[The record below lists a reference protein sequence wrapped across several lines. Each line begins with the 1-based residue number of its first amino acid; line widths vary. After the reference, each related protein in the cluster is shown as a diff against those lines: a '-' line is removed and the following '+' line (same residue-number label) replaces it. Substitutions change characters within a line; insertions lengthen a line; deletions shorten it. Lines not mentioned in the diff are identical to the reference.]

1 MSHKKGNQEVMHT
14 VEMQIPAADT
24 AELAAAMETVGDFLR
39 DYTDTLR
46 GEDADTEEEEGQEA
60 AADTQAAEDE
70 PITPADALR
79 LLLSGKYD
87 LRVTA
92 TPRE

>member
-1 MSHKKGNQEVMHT
+1 MSHKNNNQEVMHT
-14 VEMQIPAADT
+14 VEMQIPAADA
-24 AELAAAMETVGDFLR
+24 AELADAMEAVGDFLR

-46 GEDADTEEEEGQEA
+46 GEDTPAEEEEQEA
-60 AADTQAAEDE
+60 AADAQDTEGE

-79 LLLSGKYD
+79 LLFSGKYD
-87 LRVTA
+87 LRLTA

>member
-1 MSHKKGNQEVMHT
+1 MSHKNNDQEVMHT
-14 VEMQIPAADT
+14 VEMQIPAADA

-46 GEDADTEEEEGQEA
+46 GEDTPTEGEEQETPDA
-60 AADTQAAEDE
+60 QAAEDE

>member
-1 MSHKKGNQEVMHT
+1 MSHKNNDQEVMHT
-14 VEMQIPAADT
+14 VEMRIPAADA
-24 AELAAAMETVGDFLR
+24 AELADAMETVGDFLR

-46 GEDADTEEEEGQEA
+46 GEAADNEEDEEQDT
-60 AADTQAAEDE
+60 AADTQAADGE
-70 PITPADALR
+70 PTTPAEALR

>member
-1 MSHKKGNQEVMHT
+1 MHT
-14 VEMQIPAADT
+14 VEMQIPAADA
-24 AELAAAMETVGDFLR
+24 AELADAMETVGDFLHN
-39 DYTDTLR
+39 YSDTLR
-46 GEDADTEEEEGQEA
+46 GEDTDTEEEEEQTA
-60 AADTQAAEDE
+60 AAQDAEDE
-70 PITPADALR
+70 TITPAQALR